1 MPISKQDKEKTRAK
15 MLDSACKL
23 FMTKGYGAVTVD
35 QVMKDSK
42 LTRGAFYGHFTSK
55 AHIYSEAIKFA
66 ISNSKFVKTAE
77 DAACEHTWL
86 AGLLDG
92 YLSIEHVNGT
102 NPCPLA
108 FLATDIVGRDEA
120 ARSAY
125 SQAYDNVNKVV
136 LNYAQKHTAC
146 SKKEV
151 LSLTAMIIGTVAIS
165 RTINDSDT
173 VKDLLAACRSDAGLK
188 LGGI

>member
-1 MPISKQDKEKTRAK
+1 MPISKQEKQKTRSR
-15 MLDSACKL
+15 MLESACKL

-35 QVMKDSK
+35 QVMQDAK
-42 LTRGAFYGHFTSK
+42 LTRGAFYGHFSSK
-55 AHIYSEAIKFA
+55 AHLYSEAIKFA
-66 ISNSKFVKTAE
+66 ISNSKFVRTSE
-77 DAACEHTWL
+77 DAPCEHTWL
-86 AGLLDG
+86 AELLDG
-92 YLSIEHVNGT
+92 YLSLEHVNGT

-108 FLATDIVGRDEA
+108 FLATDIVARDQA

-136 LNYAQKHTAC
+136 LSYAQKYTAC
-146 SKKEV
+146 SKAEV

-165 RTINDSDT
+165 RTLNDDNT
-173 VKDLLAACRSDAGLK
+173 VKQLLAACRNDAGIK

>member
-1 MPISKQDKEKTRAK
+1 MPISKQEKQKTRTK
-15 MLDSACKL
+15 MLESARKL
-23 FMTKGYGAVTVD
+23 FLTQGYGAITVD

-42 LTRGAFYGHFTSK
+42 LTRGAFYGHFSSK
-55 AHIYSEAIKFA
+55 AHLYSEAIKFA
-66 ISNSKFVKTAE
+66 IANSKFVKTSD

-92 YLSIEHVNGT
+92 YLSLEHVNGT

-136 LNYAQKHTAC
+136 LNYAQKHTNC
-146 SKKEV
+146 NKQEV

-165 RTINDSDT
+165 RTINDTET
-173 VKDLLAACRSDAGLK
+173 VKQLLAACRKDAGLK

>member
-1 MPISKQDKEKTRAK
+1 
-15 MLDSACKL
+15 
-23 FMTKGYGAVTVD
+23 MTLGYGAITVD
-35 QVMKDSK
+35 QVMADAK
-42 LTRGAFYGHFTSK
+42 LTRGAFYGHFSSK
-55 AHIYSEAIKFA
+55 AQLYSEAINFA
-66 ISNSKFVKTAE
+66 IDNSKFVKTSQ
-77 DAACEHTWL
+77 DAACEHRWL

-92 YLSIEHVNGT
+92 YLSLEHVNGI

-108 FLATDIVGRDEA
+108 FLATDIVARDKA

-136 LNYAQKHTAC
+136 LNYAQKYTRC
-146 SKKEV
+146 SKQEV

-165 RTINDSDT
+165 RTIDDADT
-173 VKDLLAACRSDAGLK
+173 VKQLLAACRNDAGLK

>member
-1 MPISKQDKEKTRAK
+1 MPISKQEKEKTRAK
-15 MLDSACKL
+15 MLESACKL
-23 FMTKGYGAVTVD
+23 FMTKGYGSVTVD
-35 QVMKDSK
+35 QVMEDSK
-42 LTRGAFYGHFTSK
+42 LTRGAFYGHFSSK

-66 ISNSKFVKTAE
+66 IANSKFVKTSE

-136 LNYAQKHTAC
+136 LNYAQKYTAC

>member
-1 MPISKQDKEKTRAK
+1 MARLPDAH
-15 MLDSACKL
+15 
-23 FMTKGYGAVTVD
+23 
-35 QVMKDSK
+35 
-42 LTRGAFYGHFTSK
+42 LTRGAFYGHFSSK
-55 AHIYSEAIKFA
+55 AHLYSEAINFA
-66 ISNSKFVKTAE
+66 IANSKFVKTSQ
-77 DAACEHTWL
+77 DATCEHTWL
-86 AGLLDG
+86 GELLDG

-136 LNYAQKHTAC
+136 LGYAQKHTSC
-146 SKKEV
+146 SKQEV

-165 RTINDSDT
+165 RTINDAAT
-173 VKDLLAACRSDAGLK
+173 VKELLAACRNDAGLK

>member
-1 MPISKQDKEKTRAK
+1 MPISKQEKEKTRAK
-15 MLDSACKL
+15 MLESACKL
-23 FMTKGYGAVTVD
+23 FMTKGYGSVTVD
-35 QVMKDSK
+35 QVMEDSK
-42 LTRGAFYGHFTSK
+42 LTRGAFYGHFSSK

-66 ISNSKFVKTAE
+66 IANSKFVKTSE

-136 LNYAQKHTAC
+136 LNYAQKYTAC

-173 VKDLLAACRSDAGLK
+173 VKDLLAACRSDASLK